1 MKRTLTALLIGL
13 GLAALFLTAAGPVQA
28 ALGESIDSVA
38 SDETALVAKRASKT
52 DRNGYAVH
60 ELRSDSV
67 TLREYVAPTGVIF
80 AIAWNG
86 LIHPDL
92 TPLLGSYAGEYRT
105 ALRHSPR
112 EPGRRNQKV
121 ETNRIV
127 VEKWGHMRNLQGRAY
142 VPALIPA
149 GVSIDEIE

>member
-1 MKRTLTALLIGL
+1 MKRTLTALFVGL
-13 GLAALFLTAAGPVQA
+13 CFAAVFLTIAGPVLA

-38 SDETALVAKRASKT
+38 SDETALVAKRVSKT
-52 DRNGYAVH
+52 DRTDYTIQ

-67 TLREYVAPTGVIF
+67 TLREYVAPNGIIF
-80 AIAWNG
+80 AVAWNG

-92 TPLLGSYAGEYRT
+92 APLLGSYGGEYRT

-112 EPGRRNQKV
+112 EPGRRNHKV
-121 ETNRIV
+121 ETNQII

>member
-13 GLAALFLTAAGPVQA
+13 SLAALFLTAAGPAQA
-28 ALGESIDSVA
+28 ALGETIDSIA
-38 SDETALVAKRASKT
+38 SDETALAAKRASQT
-52 DRNGYAVH
+52 DRNGYTVQ
-60 ELRSDSV
+60 ELRSDAV
-67 TLREYVAPTGVIF
+67 TLREYVAPTGIIF

-112 EPGRRNQKV
+112 EPGRRNHKV
-121 ETNRIV
+121 ETNQIV
-127 VEKWGHMRNLQGRAY
+127 VEKWGHMRNLEGRAY
-142 VPALIPA
+142 VPSLIPA
-149 GVSIDEIE
+149 GVSIDEIK